1 MLRNEA
7 SLSKAIISCSIR
19 CFSKRCFVSVRRPR
33 QHDKNQHDSKNKVRA
48 TTLTLFLLLFMATT
62 VIAQQNLADSLTGYL
77 NRLPQQLRVS
87 LAVHSLTDGSAAFAY
102 RADERVPSASVI
114 KLPIMLEAMERVK
127 AGIMDLREIHILTDS
142 EKVGGSGVLNTYAHR
157 SRISYRNLLR
167 LMLVYSDNTATNIFI
182 DELGIDAI
190 NARMQGIGLTQSR
203 LNRVM
208 MDTLAAQQGR
218 ENYVTAAEMNTLLT
232 KIYRHEVATPALC
245 EDMLSILKENDD
257 SLTIPRLLPPG
268 TVVAHKTGTLAY
280 VRGDAGIVYADKP
293 FVLTVFVEGV
303 PTASAARPEAER
315 IIAEIALICYRYFS
329 RP

>member
-1 MLRNEA
+1 
-7 SLSKAIISCSIR
+7 
-19 CFSKRCFVSVRRPR
+19 
-33 QHDKNQHDSKNKVRA
+33 
-48 TTLTLFLLLFMATT
+48 MATT